1 MVDRVTLE
9 SVLSAFEMWRQ
20 YRCSPKESVPEE
32 LREQAISLLMQHTQS
47 RVATVLKI
55 SHVML
60 KKWRPKSDPMQTM
73 FRVLPAETTNA
84 DRSSPLQ
91 ITLRNVHGVEMRIAG
106 DITSDLVLRLA
117 TSFASAS
124 GVGS

>member
-1 MVDRVTLE
+1 M
-9 SVLSAFEMWRQ
+9 
-20 YRCSPKESVPEE
+20 PKE
-32 LREQAISLLMQHTQS
+32 LREQAISLLMQYTQS

-60 KKWRPKSDPMQTM
+60 KKWQPKSDPMQTM
-73 FRVLPAETTNA
+73 FMVLPAETTHA

-91 ITLRNVHGVEMRIAG
+91 ITLRNVHGVEMRIVG

-117 TSFASAS
+117 NSFASGA
-124 GVGS
+124 GA